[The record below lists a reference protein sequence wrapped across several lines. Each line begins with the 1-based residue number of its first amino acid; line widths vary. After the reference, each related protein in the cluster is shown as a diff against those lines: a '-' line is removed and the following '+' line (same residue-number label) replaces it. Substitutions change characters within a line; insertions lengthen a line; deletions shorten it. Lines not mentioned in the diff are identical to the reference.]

1 MPRLAYHRGRC
12 QPETRS
18 SAKRV
23 SVGDPAKV
31 CVTRTR
37 SLGGKHEETLD
48 NGALSALLSGT
59 AMAETVGVSI
69 ARFDDN
75 FLTVMR
81 NGMTDYAGTLDGV
94 DLQVEDA
101 TDDVAKQLDQI
112 NNFIA
117 AGVDAIVVNAVDTS
131 ATQAMTNAADA
142 AGVPLVYVNREP
154 VNVNELPDGQAFV
167 ASNEIESGTLEAFQ
181 ICRNLRAEGKA
192 GGANGYILMG
202 QLSNQAA
209 VQRTKDVDDVIGMDM
224 CNFMNIIDRQTA
236 EWSRDK
242 AQDLMT
248 NWLSSGQD
256 FDFVI
261 ANNDEMAI
269 GAIQA
274 MKAQGLDMATI
285 QVGGVDAT
293 QDALV
298 AMQAGDLDV
307 TVFQDANG
315 QGAGSVETALKL
327 ARGEEVDKKV
337 YIPFKLVTPDNVGDF
352 LDKN

>member
-1 MPRLAYHRGRC
+1 M
-12 QPETRS
+12 
-18 SAKRV
+18 KRTLIA
-23 SVGDPAKV
+23 VGF
-31 CVTRTR
+31 T
-37 SLGGKHEETLD
+37 
-48 NGALSALLSGT
+48 ALLSTT
-59 AMAETVGVSI
+59 AMAETIGASI

-81 NGMTDYAGTLDGV
+81 NGMTEYADTLDGV

-117 AGVDAIVVNAVDTS
+117 SGVDAIIVNAVDTS
-131 ATQAMTNAADA
+131 ATQAMTNAANE
-142 AGVPLVYVNREP
+142 AGIPLVYVNREP

-181 ICRNLRAEGKA
+181 VCRNLRAAGKA
-192 GGANGYILMG
+192 GGAKGYVLMG

-209 VQRTKDVDDVIGMDM
+209 VQRTKDVEDVVGIDM
-224 CNFMNIIDRQTA
+224 CNFMQVIDQQTA

-242 AQDLMT
+242 AQDLMA
-248 NWLSSGQD
+248 NWLSSGED
-256 FDFVI
+256 FDFVL

-274 MKAQGLDMATI
+274 MKSAGIDMAEI

-315 QGAGSVETALKL
+315 QGSGSVATALKL
-327 ARGEEVDKKV
+327 ARGEDVDKKV
-337 YIPFKLVTPDNVGDF
+337 YIPFKLVTPGNVGDF
-352 LDKN
+352 ISQN